1 MRAEKG
7 RERHREEKVT
17 KIAAPQVRGKR
28 VHLPSEGEAIARAV
42 EERRAT

>member
-1 MRAEKG
+1 MLRAEKG

-17 KIAAPQVRGKR
+17 KIAAPKVSR

-42 EERRAT
+42 EEGRAT